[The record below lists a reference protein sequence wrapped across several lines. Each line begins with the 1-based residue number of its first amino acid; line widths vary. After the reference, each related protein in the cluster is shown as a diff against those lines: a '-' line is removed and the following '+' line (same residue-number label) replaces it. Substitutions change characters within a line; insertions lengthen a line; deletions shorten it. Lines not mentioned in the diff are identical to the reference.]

1 MTASIDL
8 RRAHLTRR
16 YGDLLAVFSWLND
29 CRALFLIPAVRQRSP
44 WFVVLEPA
52 AHEWDDRDPKMIMMV
67 ISRAVKACDVLGI
80 EATPRNARRIISI
93 VNDGIPELLT
103 MPSAQPP
110 EFVPGTF
117 GSLIVRADGKEI
129 GGEAI
134 RLEDGGAQYG

>member
-1 MTASIDL
+1 MTVSIDL

-29 CRALFLIPAVRQRSP
+29 QRALFLIPAVRKGAP

-52 AHEWDDRDPKMIMMV
+52 AHEWNDQDGKMLLMV

-80 EATPRNARRIISI
+80 EPTPRNARRIVSI
-93 VNDGIPELLT
+93 VNDAIPELVR

-110 EFVPGTF
+110 DMMPGSF
-117 GSLIVRADGKEI
+117 GNLVLRADGKEI
-129 GGEAI
+129 AGEEI
-134 RLEDGGAQYG
+134 RLEAAGATYG